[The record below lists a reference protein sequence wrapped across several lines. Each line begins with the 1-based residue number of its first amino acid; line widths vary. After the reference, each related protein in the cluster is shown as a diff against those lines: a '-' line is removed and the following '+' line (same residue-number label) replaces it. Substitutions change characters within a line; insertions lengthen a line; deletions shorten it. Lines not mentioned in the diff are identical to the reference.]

1 MQDIVE
7 SWLKVC
13 ANFFLQLSSYFWV
26 RVVGVDSYVRNRT
39 IAGMSTIYAAMMW
52 NPVLPKLQLKKCTIS
67 LKCSCL
73 AYFVYNSI
81 ISQLII
87 NLVFV
92 LWSGSSLMAV
102 PRAHLFL
109 WGHSSSDARGGREI
123 PYCRPILVC
132 FCGLNLPVNVSV
144 TNVEGEGDGVAQ
156 IPYHEFYVFAPQ
168 CPSSNKRAAL

>member
-26 RVVGVDSYVRNRT
+26 SVVGVDSYVRNRT
-39 IAGMSTIYAAMMW
+39 IAGISTIYAAMMW

-73 AYFVYNSI
+73 AYFGYNSI

-92 LWSGSSLMAV
+92 SCDQVQASWLYLEPIFSSEDIQAQM
-102 PRAHLFL
+102 P
-109 WGHSSSDARGGREI
+109 E
-123 PYCRPILVC
+123 
-132 FCGLNLPVNVSV
+132 
-144 TNVEGEGDGVAQ
+144 EGEKFRTVDQYWFVFVAL
-156 IPYHEFYVFAPQ
+156 I
-168 CPSSNKRAAL
+168 CR